1 MVDCTGRGSHRLSWL
16 REWGYEQAPEE
27 RVVIGLCYTTAY
39 FRRDAGVRPQLA
51 AIVGAPKPEL
61 PRPYFLIAQDRA
73 PEV

>member
-39 FRRDAGVRPQLA
+39 FRRDAGVRPPLA
-51 AIVGAPKPEL
+51 AILGAAKPEL
-61 PRPYFLIAQDRA
+61 PP
-73 PEV
+73 PTSS